1 MPRNGSAAPRSVS
14 RTVRPW
20 SLRWRCF
27 CWWPQSC
34 SSSGW
39 SRIITVHH
47 SPRTGKDGP
56 AGGTGLTCGGCQRAA
71 PAGHREARGIR
82 AASRAAAVFPA
93 AAGIP
98 GAAARRAAGD
108 MVSDDDRARIADA
121 IQAAEARTSG
131 EIFCVLAQRS
141 SYYTLVPV
149 AWAAALALLVPL
161 PLIYLTS
168 WPASV
173 IYVLQ
178 LMAFVA
184 ATIVLSRPSLRYRIV
199 PKRARH
205 NRAHSTAMRQFWAQ
219 RLHKTQY
226 RTGVLIF
233 VSLAEHYAEII
244 ADAGI
249 NEKVTP
255 EVWNSAVE
263 ALTSAIRQGRIADGF
278 LAAIAQCGA
287 VLAEHFPIGAGGV
300 NPDELPDRLVEI

>member
-1 MPRNGSAAPRSVS
+1 
-14 RTVRPW
+14 
-20 SLRWRCF
+20 
-27 CWWPQSC
+27 
-34 SSSGW
+34 
-39 SRIITVHH
+39 
-47 SPRTGKDGP
+47 
-56 AGGTGLTCGGCQRAA
+56 
-71 PAGHREARGIR
+71 
-82 AASRAAAVFPA
+82 
-93 AAGIP
+93 
-98 GAAARRAAGD
+98 

-161 PLIYLTS
+161 LLIYLTS

-205 NRAHSTAMRQFWAQ
+205 DRAHSTAMRQFWAQ

-255 EVWNSAVE
+255 EVWNNAVV
-263 ALTSAIRQGRIADGF
+263 ALTSAIREGRIGDGF
-278 LAAIAQCGA
+278 VAAIAQCGA